1 MGGVQMTFLRLCAL
15 GLVIVAG
22 LSLAACCGRGTDT
35 TVVTTPTTTSP
46 TLGKELEDLEAAYK
60 KGAISQAEY
69 ETAKKK
75 KLLEQG
81 AQTK

>member
-1 MGGVQMTFLRLCAL
+1 MTFSRVFAL
-15 GLVIVAG
+15 GLILLFG
-22 LSLAACCGRGTDT
+22 LSLAACCGRGSDT
-35 TVVTTPTTTSP
+35 NVITTPVTTSP

-75 KLLEQG
+75 LLEQG